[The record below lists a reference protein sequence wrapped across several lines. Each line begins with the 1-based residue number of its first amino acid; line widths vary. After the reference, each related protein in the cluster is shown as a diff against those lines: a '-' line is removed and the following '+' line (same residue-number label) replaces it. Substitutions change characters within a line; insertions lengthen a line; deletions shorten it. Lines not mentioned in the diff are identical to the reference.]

1 MSIAATAAKSPFG
14 DAMTAH
20 QTVAS
25 NTPATMI
32 AAKFSDFLKEKQGKP
47 QATTAPNGLAPT
59 PDQLAR
65 TLFGTAYNDKDKSV
79 RLDKLAAAT
88 QKRTAEFADQLHQR
102 LTEAGIDPNIP
113 LELNVGAGGRILVDG
128 NHPKAAEITKLFE
141 DSPAFAQ
148 SYRDIA
154 AQNDHLAMQQVG
166 GAYIKEWD
174 AGKND
179 GERQASW
186 NRYSTL
192 MDKLSS
198 MFSGRMTFGPS
209 TVVTESQ
216 QMLRRMAIV

>member
-1 MSIAATAAKSPFG
+1 MSIAATAAKGSFG
-14 DAMTAH
+14 SAMTAH
-20 QTVAS
+20 QAVAS
-25 NTPATMI
+25 NTPATTI
-32 AAKFSDFLKEKQGKP
+32 AAKFSDYLKEKQGKP
-47 QATTAPNGLAPT
+47 QATATPNGVAPT
-59 PDQLAR
+59 PDQLAK
-65 TLFGTAYNDKDKSV
+65 TLFGSAYDDTAKSV
-79 RLDKLAAAT
+79 RLDKLAAT
-88 QKRTAEFADQLHQR
+88 LQKRTAEFADQLHNT
-102 LTEAGIDPNIP
+102 LAGAGIDPNTP
-113 LELNVGAGGRILVDG
+113 LELNVGADGRILVDG

-141 DSPAFAQ
+141 ESSALAQ

-174 AGKND
+174 AAKND

-209 TVVTESQ
+209 TAVTESQ